1 MSLPHGH
8 SGLVHHVGGHWPRVS
23 VSLLALFTLF
33 SLQGLTTL
41 CNDGQ
46 EAVKSC
52 GVVSLAC
59 IPVLSPAVSLASG
72 DSVPSTVKRGH
83 HSFFL
88 GPLGGLDAIAPP
100 SFGMAQL
107 RLFIFSTLLTP
118 PDTLTPSIQM
128 FTQQGEERHSKQT
141 GDLSW
146 EWGEEKGPVLTVPP
160 RAAQDIQVAPALPGF
175 RSLVKCY
182 PSP

>member
-1 MSLPHGH
+1 MATRGLPTTREDTGPGSLDL
-8 SGLVHHVGGHWPRVS
+8 SF
-23 VSLLALFTLF
+23 ALFTLL

-83 HSFFL
+83 RSFFL
-88 GPLGGLDAIAPP
+88 GPLGGLEAIAPP
-100 SFGMAQL
+100 SFGVTQL

-146 EWGEEKGPVLTVPP
+146 E
-160 RAAQDIQVAPALPGF
+160 
-175 RSLVKCY
+175 
-182 PSP
+182 